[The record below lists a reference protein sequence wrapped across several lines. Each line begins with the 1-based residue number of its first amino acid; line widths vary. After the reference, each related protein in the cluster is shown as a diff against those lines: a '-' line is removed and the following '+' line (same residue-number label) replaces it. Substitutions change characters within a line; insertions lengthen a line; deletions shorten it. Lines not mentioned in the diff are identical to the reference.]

1 MMELM
6 TNGPLVAI
14 IDGYE
19 DLIAYKSG
27 VYQHRAGKLHGRHDI
42 KLLGWGE
49 EDGTP
54 YWLLA
59 NQWNRGWGELGY
71 IKWLRGQDHCGIE
84 SRLIAALPKINK
96 K

>member
-54 YWLLA
+54 IGCLL
-59 NQWNRGWGELGY
+59 
-71 IKWLRGQDHCGIE
+71 ISGIE
-84 SRLIAALPKINK
+84 GGENQGILNGLEGRTIVELKVD
-96 K
+96 